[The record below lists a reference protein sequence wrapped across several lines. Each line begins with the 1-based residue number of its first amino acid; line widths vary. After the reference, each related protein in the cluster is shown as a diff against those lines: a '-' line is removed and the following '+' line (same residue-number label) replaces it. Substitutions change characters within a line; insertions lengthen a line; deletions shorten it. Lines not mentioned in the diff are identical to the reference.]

1 MRSEEKNDSAINT
14 QKNIS
19 DNALYFMP
27 NNRKTN
33 RKISKQNMKSA

>member
-1 MRSEEKNDSAINT
+1 MGSEEKNDSAINN

-19 DNALYFMP
+19 DNALYFMS

-33 RKISKQNMKSA
+33 HKISKQNMQSA